1 MVSISQYSPPGIEKQ
16 EVEQPY
22 IAIYL
27 RKMLGSRRTTPLS
40 APSWKELLVSWFGAF
55 SGIGVVAFLTLVYNM
70 PMIVPSFGASALL
83 IYGLPDAPLAQP
95 RNVIGGHIISAICGV
110 TVYALCGLTWWSA
123 ALAASLAVLLM
134 LITRTAHPPGGATA
148 LGAVL
153 TKASPMYIL
162 TPVALGAAILVL
174 VGLITNN
181 LLPERKYPKYWL

>member
-1 MVSISQYSPPGIEKQ
+1 MVSISPYPPSGIAKQ
-16 EVEQPY
+16 DVKQPY
-22 IAIYL
+22 ITIYL
-27 RKMLGSRRTTPLS
+27 RKMLGGRRTATLS
-40 APSWKELLVSWFGAF
+40 VPSWKELFVSWFGAF
-55 SGIGVVAFLTLVYNM
+55 AGIGVVAVLSLVYNM

-153 TKASPMYIL
+153 AGASPLYIL

>member
-1 MVSISQYSPPGIEKQ
+1 MVSISSYPSPGMEKRD
-16 EVEQPY
+16 VELPY
-22 IAIYL
+22 IVVYL
-27 RKMLGSRRTTPLS
+27 RKMRGGRRTVPQS
-40 APSWKELLVSWFGAF
+40 VPSWKELLVSWFGAF
-55 SGIGVVAFLTLVYNM
+55 SGIGVVAALSLVYHM
-70 PMIVPSFGASALL
+70 PLIVPSFGASALL

-153 TKASPMYIL
+153 AGASPLYIL
-162 TPVALGAAILVL
+162 TPIALGAVILVL

-181 LLPERKYPKYWL
+181 LLPERKYPKYWF

>member
-1 MVSISQYSPPGIEKQ
+1 MVNTSPDSSSAIRNQDGRLPFLT
-16 EVEQPY
+16 
-22 IAIYL
+22 IYL
-27 RKMLGSRRTTPLS
+27 RKMLGSRRTAPLS

-55 SGIGVVAFLTLVYNM
+55 SGIGVVAVLTLVYNM

-123 ALAASLAVLLM
+123 ALAASLAILLM
-134 LITRTAHPPGGATA
+134 LLTRTAHPPGGATA

-153 TKASPMYIL
+153 ARVSPMYIL
-162 TPVALGAAILVL
+162 TPVALGATILVL

>member
-1 MVSISQYSPPGIEKQ
+1 MEKRD
-16 EVEQPY
+16 VELPY
-22 IAIYL
+22 IVVYL
-27 RKMLGSRRTTPLS
+27 RKMRGGRRTVPQS

-55 SGIGVVAFLTLVYNM
+55 SGIGVVAALSLVYHM
-70 PMIVPSFGASALL
+70 PLIVPSFGASALL

-95 RNVIGGHIISAICGV
+95 RNVIGGHVISAVCGV

-153 TKASPMYIL
+153 AGASPLYIL
-162 TPVALGAAILVL
+162 TPIALGAVILVL

-181 LLPERKYPKYWL
+181 LLPERKYPKYWF

>member
-1 MVSISQYSPPGIEKQ
+1 MSISPDSPPGIEKQ
-16 EVEQPY
+16 DVGQPY

-27 RKMLGSRRTTPLS
+27 RKMLGSRRTAPLS
-40 APSWKELLVSWFGAF
+40 APSWKELLVSWFGTF
-55 SGIGVVAFLTLVYNM
+55 SGIGVVAVLTLVYNM

-110 TVYALCGLTWWSA
+110 TVYALFGLTWWSA

-153 TKASPMYIL
+153 AKASPMYIL

-181 LLPERKYPKYWL
+181 LLPERKYPRYWL